1 MTVKLRYHKNFPF
14 GFLLQ
19 STITTAVNKHLL
31 FFSLLFPPDGSWLN
45 ISFQCN
51 FKFQNVNTTIAY
63 LKATLTFM
71 GPLSWWRFVLYECN
85 YLVYFLIS
93 LHIINVLIRSKALHL
108 LPLFVSTFLDSF
120 VGPGYCQ
127 VDWGHWATVKLHTS
141 HCTGNYFG
149 ARGKLKYSVRAY
161 STSSQ

>member
-1 MTVKLRYHKNFPF
+1 MDFFKFSHIVHLYFSKSWLNFDWPNSRNFKLLTVKLRYHKNFPF

-71 GPLSWWRFVLYECN
+71 GPLSWWRSVLYECN
-85 YLVYFLIS
+85 CLVYFLIS
-93 LHIINVLIRSKALHL
+93 LHITNVLIRSKALHL
-108 LPLFVSTFLDSF
+108 LPFLSPLSLIALL
-120 VGPGYCQ
+120 VQ
-127 VDWGHWATVKLHTS
+127 VIVRWTGATGRL
-141 HCTGNYFG
+141 
-149 ARGKLKYSVRAY
+149 
-161 STSSQ
+161 